1 MIPWTIGQQFQDP
14 EFPLLSGARIVRI
27 AAHPDMARA
36 GYGSKA
42 VQLLRRYYQGEL
54 ASLDEEPDAGQLSG
68 KANGASNGAAGTG
81 ERREQSDV
89 CLVMRSGASWE

>member
-1 MIPWTIGQQFQDP
+1 M
-14 EFPLLSGARIVRI
+14 RI

-54 ASLDEEPDAGQLSG
+54 ASLDEEPDAGQQSG
-68 KANGASNGAAGTG
+68 KANGTANGAAGTG
-81 ERREQSDV
+81 DRPEEE
-89 CLVMRSGASWE
+89 CN